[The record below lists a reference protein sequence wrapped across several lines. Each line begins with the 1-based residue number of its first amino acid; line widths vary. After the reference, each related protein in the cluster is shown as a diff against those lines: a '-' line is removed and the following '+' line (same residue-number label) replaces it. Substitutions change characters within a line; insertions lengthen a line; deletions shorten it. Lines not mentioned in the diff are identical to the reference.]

1 MESTFKNVVVWSRN
15 SPQCYS
21 VDTHMRES
29 RNDIRAMQYIFS
41 FNTLSKYHPDEF
53 IVSTSN
59 QLAYDA
65 LQNWQNSFG
74 VNPYKSTLLIKG
86 SASSGKTYLTKIW
99 QNLSNAY
106 LIKDIF
112 FDDKILAKHNAFIIE
127 DIENWQETVLF
138 HLFNVINEKQ
148 KYLLLTSTINSKNF
162 TLPDLSS
169 RIKSVLSITLSPP
182 DDELIKILIFK
193 HFSTSSVTISQIVID
208 FLLVN
213 LPREYN
219 KILEILE
226 YINNFAL
233 TSKRKITIPLVKEA
247 LGNIS

>member
-1 MESTFKNVVVWSRN
+1 
-15 SPQCYS
+15 
-21 VDTHMRES
+21 
-29 RNDIRAMQYIFS
+29 MQYIFP
-41 FNTLSKYHPDEF
+41 FNTPLKYHPDEF
-53 IVSTSN
+53 IVSASN
-59 QLAYDA
+59 RLAYDA

-112 FDDKILAKHNAFIIE
+112 FDNEILAKHNAFIIE
-127 DIENWQETVLF
+127 DIENWQETALF
-138 HLFNVINEKQ
+138 HLFNLINEKQ
-148 KYLLLTSTINSKNF
+148 KYLLLTSTDKAKNF

-169 RIKSVLSITLSPP
+169 RINSVLSLSLNPP
-182 DDELIKILIFK
+182 DDELIRILIFK
-193 HFSTSSVTISQIVID
+193 HFSSSSVNITQIVID

-219 KILEILE
+219 KILDILKQ
-226 YINNFAL
+226 INCFAL
-233 TSKRKITIPLVKEA
+233 TSKRKITISLIKEF
-247 LGNIS
+247 LNKN

>member
-1 MESTFKNVVVWSRN
+1 M
-15 SPQCYS
+15 Q
-21 VDTHMRES
+21 
-29 RNDIRAMQYIFS
+29 QYIFS
-41 FNTLSKYHPDEF
+41 FNNFEKYHPDEF
-53 IVSTSN
+53 IVSASN
-59 QLAYDA
+59 ALAYNT

-74 VNPYKSTLLIKG
+74 VNPYKFTLLIKG
-86 SASSGKTYLTKIW
+86 ASSSGKTYLTKIW
-99 QNLSNAY
+99 QNLTNAY
-106 LIKDIF
+106 VIKDIF
-112 FDDKILAKHNAFIIE
+112 FDDEILARHNAFIIE

-138 HLFNVINEKQ
+138 HLFNLINEKQ
-148 KYLLLTSTINSKNF
+148 KYLLLTSTNKSKDF

-169 RIKSVLSITLSPP
+169 RIKSVLSIILNPP

-226 YINNFAL
+226 DINNFAL
-233 TSKRKITIPLVKEA
+233 ISKRKITIPLVKEV
-247 LGNIS
+247 LSYSVIQKV